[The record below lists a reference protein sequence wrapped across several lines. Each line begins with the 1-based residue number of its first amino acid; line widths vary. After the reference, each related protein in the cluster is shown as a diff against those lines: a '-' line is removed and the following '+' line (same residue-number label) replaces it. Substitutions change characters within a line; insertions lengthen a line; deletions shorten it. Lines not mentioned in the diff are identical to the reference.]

1 MLSQRS
7 ETILSSIIRQYVE
20 QAAPVSSSAIISECG
35 LDVCSATVRNEMVR
49 LEEEGYIVKPHHS
62 AGSVPSD
69 KGYRYYVEQIKN
81 ARLPVTEQ
89 LLINHLFH
97 QVEKEMENWLSLAA
111 GLVSQ
116 RVHNVA
122 VVTQPRQTNSRF
134 HHLELVTLQETLV
147 LAVLIMR
154 GARVRQQLISFAEP
168 ISQFEL
174 NTISGKLN
182 EICEGKSKNRI
193 TEDTLFLTEREKIV
207 RDAIVK
213 MLQAEDEQLN
223 EEPYLEGLNYL
234 LEQPEFARSQRA
246 HSLMEL
252 VEKRRLGRMLAEED
266 FKDDIK
272 VYIGGENREESIR
285 DYSVVLGSYGLPDEA
300 RGTLGVIG
308 PTRMNYEKTIAA
320 VRYLSLVMSALVAEL
335 YGRDPDSVTET
346 STDS

>member
-1 MLSQRS
+1 MLNPRS
-7 ETILSSIIRQYVE
+7 ETILSSIIRQYIE
-20 QAAPVSSSAIISECG
+20 RAMPVSSAAIIAECG
-35 LDVCSATVRNEMVR
+35 LDVCSATVRNEMMR
-49 LEEEGYIVKPHHS
+49 LEEEGYILKPHHS

-69 KGYRYYVEQIKN
+69 KGYRYYVESIKH
-81 ARLPVTEQ
+81 AQLPVTEQ

-122 VVTQPRQTNSRF
+122 VITQPRQTAGKY
-134 HHLELVTLQETLV
+134 HHLELVTLQENLA

-154 GARVRQQLISFAEP
+154 GAKVRQQLVSFDTP
-168 ISQFEL
+168 IGQFEL
-174 NTISGKLN
+174 AAMSGKLN
-182 EICEGKSKNRI
+182 ESFDGQTRSQIEKTGLVLSE
-193 TEDTLFLTEREKIV
+193 TEKKVQAAVL
-207 RDAIVK
+207 K
-213 MLQAEDEQLN
+213 MMQAENEQQN

-234 LEQPEFARSQRA
+234 LEQPEFVKSQRA

-252 VEKRRLGRMLAEED
+252 VERRQLGKMLGDEEFED
-266 FKDDIK
+266 KEIK
-272 VYIGGENREESIR
+272 VYIGQENREETIR
-285 DYSVVLGSYGLPDEA
+285 DYSVVLGSYGLPNEA

-335 YGRDPDSVTET
+335 YGREPGTAASGN
-346 STDS
+346 

>member
-1 MLSQRS
+1 MLNPRS
-7 ETILSSIIRQYVE
+7 ETILSSIIRQYIE
-20 QAAPVSSSAIISECG
+20 RALPVSSAAIIAECG
-35 LDVCSATVRNEMVR
+35 LDVCSATVRNEMMR
-49 LEEEGYIVKPHHS
+49 LEEEGYILKPHHS

-69 KGYRYYVEQIKN
+69 KGYRYYVESIKH
-81 ARLPVTEQ
+81 AQLPVTEQ

-122 VVTQPRQTNSRF
+122 VITQPRQTAGKY
-134 HHLELVTLQETLV
+134 HHLELVTLQENLA

-154 GARVRQQLISFAEP
+154 GAKVRQQLISFDTA

-174 NTISGKLN
+174 AAMSGKLN
-182 EICEGKSKNRI
+182 ESFEGQTRSQI
-193 TEDTLFLTEREKIV
+193 EKTGLVLSEIEKKV
-207 RDAIVK
+207 QVAVLK
-213 MLQAEDEQLN
+213 MMQAENEQQN

-234 LEQPEFARSQRA
+234 LEQPEFVKSQRA

-252 VEKRRLGRMLAEED
+252 VERRQLGKMLGDEEFED
-266 FKDDIK
+266 KEIK
-272 VYIGGENREESIR
+272 VYIGQENREETIR
-285 DYSVVLGSYGLPDEA
+285 DYSVVLGSYGLPNEA

-335 YGRDPDSVTET
+335 YGREPGTAASGN
-346 STDS
+346 

>member
-1 MLSQRS
+1 MLNPRS
-7 ETILSSIIRQYVE
+7 ETILSSIIRQYIE
-20 QAAPVSSSAIISECG
+20 RATPVSSAAIIAECG
-35 LDVCSATVRNEMVR
+35 LDVCSATVRNEMMR
-49 LEEEGYIVKPHHS
+49 LEEEGYILKPHHS

-69 KGYRYYVEQIKN
+69 KGYRYYVESIKH
-81 ARLPVTEQ
+81 AQLPVTEQ

-122 VVTQPRQTNSRF
+122 VVTQPRQTSGKY
-134 HHLELVTLQETLV
+134 HHLELVTLQENLA

-154 GARVRQQLISFAEP
+154 GAKVRQQLVSFDTP

-174 NTISGKLN
+174 AAISGKLN
-182 EICEGKSKNRI
+182 ESFDGQTRSQIEKTALMLNE
-193 TEDTLFLTEREKIV
+193 TEKKVQAAVL
-207 RDAIVK
+207 K
-213 MLQAEDEQLN
+213 MMQAEDEQRN

-234 LEQPEFARSQRA
+234 LEQPEFVKSQRA

-252 VEKRRLGRMLAEED
+252 VERRQLGKMLGEEE
-266 FKDDIK
+266 FQNQEIK
-272 VYIGGENREESIR
+272 VYIGQENREETIR
-285 DYSVVLGSYGLPDEA
+285 DYSVVLGSYGLPNEA

-335 YGRDPDSVTET
+335 YGREPGAAASGN
-346 STDS
+346 

>member
-1 MLSQRS
+1 MLNSRS
-7 ETILSSIIRQYVE
+7 ETILSSIIRQYIERAV
-20 QAAPVSSSAIISECG
+20 PVSSAAVISECG

-49 LEEEGYIVKPHHS
+49 LEEEGYILKPHHS

-69 KGYRYYVEQIKN
+69 KGYRYYVESIKH
-81 ARLPVTEQ
+81 AQMSLTDQ

-122 VVTQPRQTNSRF
+122 VVTQPKQTASKY
-134 HHLELVTLQETLV
+134 HHLELVTLQENLA
-147 LAVLIMR
+147 LAVLILR
-154 GARVRQQLISFAEP
+154 GARVRQQLVSFGNAVG
-168 ISQFEL
+168 QFEL
-174 NTISGKLN
+174 TATSQRLN
-182 EICEGKSKNRI
+182 QAFDGLTRTQVEKSNVLLSD
-193 TEDTLFLTEREKIV
+193 TEKKVHSAVL
-207 RDAIVK
+207 K
-213 MLQAEDEQLN
+213 MMQAEDEQRN
-223 EEPYLEGLNYL
+223 EEPYLDGLNYL

-252 VEKRRLGRMLAEED
+252 VEKRQLGRMLGEEE
-266 FKDDIK
+266 FEAHEIK
-272 VYIGGENREESIR
+272 VYIGQENREQSIR
-285 DYSVVLGSYGLPDEA
+285 DFSVVLGSYGLPNEA

-335 YGRDPDSVTET
+335 YGREPEPGSGG
-346 STDS
+346 

>member
-1 MLSQRS
+1 MLNPRS
-7 ETILSSIIRQYVE
+7 ETILSSIIRQYIE
-20 QAAPVSSSAIISECG
+20 RALPVSSAAIIAECG
-35 LDVCSATVRNEMVR
+35 LDVCSATVRNEMMR
-49 LEEEGYIVKPHHS
+49 LEEEGYILKPHHS

-69 KGYRYYVEQIKN
+69 KGYRYYVESIKH
-81 ARLPVTEQ
+81 AQLSVTEQ

-122 VVTQPRQTNSRF
+122 VITQPRQTAGKY
-134 HHLELVTLQETLV
+134 HHLELVTLQENLA

-154 GARVRQQLISFAEP
+154 GAKVRQQLISFDTA

-174 NTISGKLN
+174 AAMSGKLN
-182 EICEGKSKNRI
+182 ESFEGQTRSQI
-193 TEDTLFLTEREKIV
+193 EKTGLVLSEIEKKV
-207 RDAIVK
+207 QVAVLK
-213 MLQAEDEQLN
+213 MMQAENEQQN

-234 LEQPEFARSQRA
+234 LEQPEFVKSQRA

-252 VEKRRLGRMLAEED
+252 VERRQLGKMLGDEEFED
-266 FKDDIK
+266 KEIK
-272 VYIGGENREESIR
+272 VYIGQENREETIR
-285 DYSVVLGSYGLPDEA
+285 DYSVVLGSYGLPNEA

-335 YGRDPDSVTET
+335 YGREPGTAASGN
-346 STDS
+346 